1 MKKVKK
7 FFGQLRGEKGFTLV
21 ELLVVVAILGILAAV
36 AVPRLVGLTGNAKIE
51 AARAELSA
59 VQTSMDAM
67 MTKNQIAIVTAV
79 APGVQN
85 MASLPGAGLGGEP
98 LYPNYMRSATTEGT
112 YSCSAAGDVTL
123 EAYPGVTLP
132 LP

>member
-1 MKKVKK
+1 MKKL
-7 FFGQLRGEKGFTLV
+7 FGQLRGEKGFTLV

-67 MTKNQIAIVTAV
+67 MTKNQISTVTAV
-79 APGVQN
+79 ASPGTSA
-85 MASLPGAGLGGEP
+85 MASLPGAGLGEP
-98 LYPNYMRSATTEGT
+98 LYPNYMRSATTEGA
-112 YSCSAAGDVTL
+112 YSCTAAGDVVL
-123 EAYPGVTLP
+123 ESYPGVTLP